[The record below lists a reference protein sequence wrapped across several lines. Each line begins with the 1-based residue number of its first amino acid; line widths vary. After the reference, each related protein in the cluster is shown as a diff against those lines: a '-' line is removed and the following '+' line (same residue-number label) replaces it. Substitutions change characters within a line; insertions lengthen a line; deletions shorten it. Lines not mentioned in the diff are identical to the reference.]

1 MLRKPSVSS
10 MKSAGKFIGVI
21 WILAF
26 IYAIRAPIVNDI
38 VTWDL
43 NGKTFVTC
51 TIADEY
57 QDLIKYFVI
66 TDIVLLF
73 IVPFILVVNC
83 YGRIIYKLSRTISD
97 LNIKQTEIADRQALK
112 AINMLVILIALF
124 TVCTASPMLLKM
136 YVLYVGKFEN
146 LHFVEN
152 AVYMFSYS
160 NSWFN
165 LIVFAVFRED
175 LREGFIGICCK
186 PRRTPQDKKRIGK
199 IAWAEKVQPNL
210 TNLIHSKDIAGI
222 SELEQRRRALMMM
235 EF

>member
-1 MLRKPSVSS
+1 M
-10 MKSAGKFIGVI
+10 
-21 WILAF
+21 
-26 IYAIRAPIVNDI
+26 
-38 VTWDL
+38 
-43 NGKTFVTC
+43 TC
-51 TIADEY
+51 TIADQY
-57 QDLIKYFVI
+57 GDVIRYFVI

-73 IVPFILVVNC
+73 IVPFILVVHC

-146 LHFVEN
+146 QHFVEN

-175 LREGFIGICCK
+175 LREGFIGLCCRK
-186 PRRTPQDKKRIGK
+186 RRTPQEKKRRGK
-199 IAWAEKVQPNL
+199 IAWAKKMKPNL